1 MKNRRRA
8 HDDGHMD
15 ETWLI
20 PYADLLT
27 LLLALF
33 IVLFA
38 MSEIDAN
45 KVAKLANAFNIAF
58 QGGSGVLE
66 FEQPVKPQD
75 MLPYVPKRDP
85 SEANNTA
92 SQVDGTARVKPED
105 KAKLETIQN
114 EIQALQ
120 QIQNAIQ
127 QYVSE
132 HGLNE
137 FISTVMDDEGL
148 KILIGERALFP
159 SGSAQL
165 TKASLATVG
174 DISHILEQAYPRH
187 ISIIGHTDNVPIH
200 NAAFPSNWELSVSR
214 AANFLQALLK
224 NTNLDPSTFRII
236 GYGEFKPVADNSTP
250 EGRAQNRRV
259 EVVIDPLISLVQQ

>member
-1 MKNRRRA
+1 MKKRKRS
-8 HDDGHMD
+8 HDEERID

-20 PYADLLT
+20 PYSDLLT

-75 MLPYVPKRDP
+75 TLPYVPRRDP
-85 SEANNTA
+85 TDEHNLSSDPEK
-92 SQVDGTARVKPED
+92 TARVNPED
-105 KAKLETIQN
+105 KAKLERIQQ
-114 EIQALQ
+114 EVQALQ
-120 QIQNAIQ
+120 TIQNAIQ
-127 QYVSE
+127 TYVSE
-132 HGLNE
+132 HGLTDY
-137 FISTVMDDEGL
+137 ISTIMDNEGL

-159 SGSAQL
+159 SGSAAL
-165 TKASLATVG
+165 TKDALSTVE
-174 DISHILEQAYPRH
+174 DISMILEQAYPRH

-200 NAAFPSNWELSVSR
+200 TAQFPSNWELSVTR

-224 NTNLDPSTFRII
+224 NPKLDPSTFRII
-236 GYGEFKPVADNSTP
+236 GYGEFKPVADNRTP

-259 EVVIDPLISLVQQ
+259 EVVIDPLISLVE